1 MAQQRTDKSATTQP
15 RRKKSKKTIKSSN
28 HIGSK
33 LGVKELKFSTKD
45 VPQLTQRLNESNPS
59 STHHRRAC
67 SSLEVSHT
75 FFCY

>member
-45 VPQLTQRLNESNPS
+45 V
-59 STHHRRAC
+59 
-67 SSLEVSHT
+67 
-75 FFCY
+75 